1 MARCPARFAPDGSL
15 TNVISEFAKAC
26 TACRRRK
33 PLQKGTLAAG
43 GFRLGLPF
51 AYEWSVFGAA
61 GGFRLGLPFAYQW
74 PVFGIEV
81 QGSAG
86 GFGSPFCSNSIDCR
100 SGERTKAIWPSR
112 GGRLMVMPIFIS
124 LSQVE

>member
-33 PLQKGTLAAG
+33 PLQKGTL
-43 GFRLGLPF
+43 
-51 AYEWSVFGAA
+51 AA

-112 GGRLMVMPIFIS
+112 GGRLMVMPIFFS
-124 LSQVE
+124 LPQVA